1 VLDKIDRQNLKAIV
15 VDGFVY
21 LDDHHKLGLGG
32 HLYHSLSEQ
41 IPIIGVAKSNF
52 ATIVNGKKAMYR
64 GGGKKPLYVTA
75 IGVDLDVAAG
85 YIQNMAGSFRMPT
98 LLKHLDGLTKAAH

>member
-1 VLDKIDRQNLKAIV
+1 MDNLDLQNLEAIV

-32 HLYHSLSEQ
+32 HLYRALSEQ

-52 ATIVNGKKAMYR
+52 ATIVEGKKTVYR
-64 GGGKKPLYVTA
+64 GDSKKPLYVTA

-85 YIQNMAGSFRMPT
+85 YIQNMVGSFRMPN
-98 LLKHLDGLTKAAH
+98 LLKHLDGLTKVAH